1 MGRTAEQRDMK
12 RGDQI
17 REEQAGAAETGS
29 IRVLGKNLS
38 IPTSA
43 SLSRSM
49 CVRIPS
55 SVASERAYKVVKNVV
70 GDTRRRLRP

>member
-17 REEQAGAAETGS
+17 REEQAGAAEKIS

-49 CVRIPS
+49 CVRILL
-55 SVASERAYKVVKNVV
+55 
-70 GDTRRRLRP
+70 RLQAREHIKLSRM